1 VVTDEPE
8 VVLQAI
14 REVIERTRNP
24 SVMSA
29 GV

>member
-1 VVTDEPE
+1 VTDEPE
-8 VVLQAI
+8 IVLQAI
-14 REVIERTRNP
+14 REMIERTRKP